1 MESKQIVYPENNECI
16 SSLAASILVRF
27 GIQTEKISIQEVSN
41 IFKDSYWR
49 HIVVLNIKGL
59 NENLLKEQTAKLDF
73 LNKRLMK
80 SFPKESY
87 LSGTSNVDSFFSEI
101 TKYIQ
106 EDAKQAWGHVI
117 TQSKSLNK
125 WIISIKETT
134 RTKDQTVT
142 YASWNELEELIKN
155 NSITPKYLKKINS
168 AVKRLCHSLTDTVVF
183 ITSENT
189 YSIKSDNKIPLIWYE
204 SKREDQTLMTP
215 QIARSRWNTGNV
227 GLGIVII
234 IVIIFFICLILGYY

>member
-1 MESKQIVYPENNECI
+1 MESKSISYPENNECI
-16 SSLAASILVRF
+16 SSLAASILLRF
-27 GIQTEKISIQEVSN
+27 GIQSEKISVQEVSN
-41 IFKDSYWR
+41 IFKDRYWK

-59 NENLLKEQTAKLDF
+59 DENLIKEYPAQLDF
-73 LNKRLMK
+73 LKKRVMK
-80 SFPKESY
+80 SYPKESY
-87 LSGTSNVDSFFSEI
+87 SGTSTVDVFFAEI

-106 EDAKQAWGHVI
+106 EDVKQAWGHVI

-125 WIISIKETT
+125 WISSIKETT

-142 YASWNELEELIKN
+142 YATFDELEEVIKN
-155 NSITPKYLKKINS
+155 NSINSKYLKKLNS

-189 YSIKSDNKIPLIWYE
+189 YSIKTDSKIPLIWYE
-204 SKREDQTLMTP
+204 SKRNDKSLLTP
-215 QIARSRWNTGNV
+215 QITTSRWYTGNV

-234 IVIIFFICLILGYY
+234 IAIIFVICLIFGYY